1 MQDILSSMSPE
12 HQKLRLTR
20 TINLE
25 LGDAESKRQE
35 ILDYFHNTFT
45 IYEELFKIISNH
57 RSFYKKAEPLRHP
70 LVFYFG
76 HTATFFLNKLMLA
89 GLIQERVNPK
99 FESMFAVG
107 VDEMDWDDLNESHYD
122 WPSITELI
130 DYRNQIRSIIDKLIK
145 ELPMCL
151 PINWS
156 SPFWIIMMGIE
167 HERIHLE
174 TSAVIMRRLNIDEVQ
189 DNALFPICPDAKYS
203 GYNDEGEP
211 RVTRDGEFPVN
222 ELLSVEAGEVRLG
235 KKKPLYGWD
244 NEYGTHNDYIQA
256 FAASKFLVS
265 NYEYLKFMEDGGYDK
280 EEYWTEEGWRWNRS
294 TKMTRP
300 LFWIPDDVVNGK
312 QTYKFRALTSIIDMP
327 WDWPVETNYLES
339 KAFCNWKAEKTGKPI
354 RLPTEDEW
362 YRLRDMIPV
371 DLDTWEF
378 GTVGN
383 VNMEGYASS
392 MPVNKFE
399 TNGFYDIVGNVW
411 QHTETPIDGFDGF
424 KIHPLYDDF
433 STPTFDTM
441 HNMIKGGSWISTGNE
456 AIYESRY
463 AFRRHFYQFA
473 GFRYVEATAP
483 VIIKNQKYEMDTEV
497 TKYLE
502 AHYASKKYFGVE
514 NFSKKCIDKVMQVCK
529 EYNIPLNK
537 AIDLGCA
544 VGRSTFELAKGG
556 FKEATGLD
564 LSARFFQMAV
574 KLKDFGKVRYGICEE
589 GEIVEFKE
597 VELQTFDFDGV
608 KNQVSFYQQDASNLD
623 FKKFNSYDLVFA
635 GNLICRMKYPKRLL
649 SSIHNLVK
657 PGGLLILTSTTA
669 WSTDYTD
676 KDQWIGGYK
685 KDGENYSTHIAL
697 KEILAEEF
705 KEIKK
710 PEEIEYVMKE
720 TRRQFSHGFSQ
731 IYFFQRKE

>member
-1 MQDILSSMSPE
+1 MQDIISAMSPE
-12 HQKLRLTR
+12 HQRLRLTR

-25 LGDAESKRQE
+25 NGNTETKRQE
-35 ILDYFHNTFT
+35 ILNYFHNTFD
-45 IYEELFKIISNH
+45 IYEELFKVISSH

-70 LVFYFG
+70 LIFYFG

-107 VDEMDWDDLNESHYD
+107 VDEMDWDDLNESHYE
-122 WPSITELI
+122 WPSVGEVIE
-130 DYRNQIRSIIDKLIK
+130 YRNEIRKIVDKLIK
-145 ELPMCL
+145 ESNMCL
-151 PINWS
+151 PITWS
-156 SPFWIIMMGIE
+156 SPFWLIMMGIE

-174 TSAVIMRRLNIDEVQ
+174 TSAVIIRRLLPEEVH
-189 DNALFPICPDAKYS
+189 DSPVFPICPDTKYS

-211 RVTRDGEFPVN
+211 RVNADGEFPVN
-222 ELLSVEAGEVRLG
+222 ELLSVEAAQVSLG

-244 NEYGTHNDYIQA
+244 NEYGTHNEYIQA
-256 FAASKFLVS
+256 FSASKFLVS
-265 NYEYLKFMEDGGYDK
+265 NYEYLKFMEEGGYEK

-300 LFWIPDDVVNGK
+300 LFWIPDDIVNGK
-312 QTYKFRALTSIIDMP
+312 QTYKYRAMTSIIDMP

-362 YRLRDMIPV
+362 YRLRDMIPY
-371 DLDTWEF
+371 DLDNWEF

-383 VNMEGYASS
+383 VNMEGYGSS
-392 MPVNKFE
+392 IPVNKFE
-399 TNGFYDIVGNVW
+399 TNGFYDIVGNIW

-483 VIIKNQKYEMDTEV
+483 IVIKNQKYEMDTEI

-502 AHYASKKYFGVE
+502 AHYSAKKYFGIE
-514 NFSKKCIDKVMQVCK
+514 NFSKQCVDKCIKICK
-529 EYNIPLNK
+529 ELNIPLNK
-537 AIDLGCA
+537 ALDLGCA

-556 FKEATGLD
+556 FKDATGLD

-574 KLKDFGKVRYGICEE
+574 KLKDFGKVRYGISEE

-597 VELQTFDFDGV
+597 VELQSFDFDGV
-608 KNQVSFYQQDASNLD
+608 KNQVSFFQQDASNLD

-649 SSIHNLVK
+649 ASIHNLVK
-657 PGGLLILTSTTA
+657 PGGLLVLTSTCS
-669 WSTDYTD
+669 WSTDYTE
-676 KDQWIGGYK
+676 KDQWVGGYK
-685 KDGENYSTHIAL
+685 KDGENYSTHLAL
-697 KEILAEEF
+697 KDLLKEEF
-705 KEIKK
+705 NEVKK
-710 PEEIEYVMKE
+710 PEEIEYVLRESK
-720 TRRQFSHGFSQ
+720 RQYTHGYSQ
-731 IYFFQRKE
+731 IFFFQRK